1 MFVSISEMLD
11 KTHLNFS
18 ACPCSLSAQSA
29 VAVSQRISD
38 MFFSPVYLASDTLLT
53 SPPLLPLSHTYLPLA
68 CLDASTP
75 VLSLNGQTNKPSL
88 PAEKSLQPLLHLSI
102 GRADL
107 DWADPWH
114 KAKSEWQPGLKKVKR
129 LGGLADWSQ
138 GYMPIQLK
146 EPKVE

>member
-1 MFVSISEMLD
+1 
-11 KTHLNFS
+11 
-18 ACPCSLSAQSA
+18 
-29 VAVSQRISD
+29 

-53 SPPLLPLSHTYLPLA
+53 SPPLLPLSHTYLRLA

-75 VLSLNGQTNKPSL
+75 VLSLNSQTNKPSL

-114 KAKSEWQPGLKKVKR
+114 KVKSEWQPGLKKVKR